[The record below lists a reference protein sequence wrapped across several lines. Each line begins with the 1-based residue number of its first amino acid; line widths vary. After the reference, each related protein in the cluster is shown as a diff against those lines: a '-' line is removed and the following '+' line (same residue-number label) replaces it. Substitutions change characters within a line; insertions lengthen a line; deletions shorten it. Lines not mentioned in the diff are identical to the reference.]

1 MTSFHSLPSLRDIL
15 NPSEDRSRASIAPT
29 SANPTSQISER
40 SPLAEHEERN
50 QPQLYHNHSVPGP
63 PSFEHPPSASPNR
76 YVKYRSAGNE
86 DPLSRITLSNTRN
99 TLFSP
104 DYNGRHHTSA
114 PQHLNPRSAT
124 SDHLVYAVHDRLYQP
139 DPFYSR
145 LHIEPR
151 SLDNGHFPGE
161 DRYWP
166 FPGSP
171 DGRKYA
177 SGDCVNPQ
185 WGITKAGKP
194 RKRLAHE
201 TDLTERATT
210 PESTGKNHK
219 KGISIPLPP
228 EEADD
233 TNAQSK
239 DNTSRPSPELSERAP
254 RTLKRPKIETNS
266 PSDTDVV
273 GNAAQNEFRAVSPRW
288 NIAEG
293 KHGTTL
299 WDFDPYEVDP
309 ESCNHYLELY
319 FTHINRASYC
329 MFAKEQF
336 MRWIKTCSNKS
347 SLERMLVYSLLAMAT
362 VFSSRDQHKR
372 DGKQFATVAK
382 YGLDKNLG
390 KFTLPLVQS
399 RLILGLYYFAIGDA
413 GKAWDLAGGGLRGAS
428 ALKLNL
434 ESGVQ
439 DIREDHLDYG
449 YTKAGAVECRR
460 RTFWSAYIMD
470 RFNGFCS
477 GHLSVIQND
486 DCLVRLPIQD
496 QIYES
501 QESAETPF
509 FENDNV
515 DPALSSEAD
524 RSKLGSMGYHA
535 QASSLWGEVLANI
548 YRSSHRREYDYAEK
562 YEEFYARLN
571 QQLDRWMASL
581 PPELTNSRE
590 NTDRSIREGYIG
602 TYIGL
607 HTLYHASLM
616 KLNRHCRWKLL
627 SPASVERNI
636 RRAHHHA
643 TEVLS
648 IVQSLSRTDRKAR
661 LPDIEFAFSTP
672 FTSYSILTAVDI
684 LSAGGRLEDLPK
696 HSELLEGGLEVVA
709 ELAGF
714 WSIARRH
721 KTSILRRIKDIS
733 DAAQDP
739 ISDKQL
745 FAIDSPMDTT
755 FPREEDVIYSVPRE
769 KIYQA
774 LGIGDS
780 QFDTEKILLVEASY
794 EGGIAYI

>member
-1 MTSFHSLPSLRDIL
+1 MQVRERVSDCDLVSVRIEVDTTTTSPRSSNSLP
-15 NPSEDRSRASIAPT
+15 AV
-29 SANPTSQISER
+29 
-40 SPLAEHEERN
+40 PLA
-50 QPQLYHNHSVPGP
+50 QDTG
-63 PSFEHPPSASPNR
+63 
-76 YVKYRSAGNE
+76 
-86 DPLSRITLSNTRN
+86 
-99 TLFSP
+99 
-104 DYNGRHHTSA
+104 
-114 PQHLNPRSAT
+114 
-124 SDHLVYAVHDRLYQP
+124 
-139 DPFYSR
+139 
-145 LHIEPR
+145 
-151 SLDNGHFPGE
+151 
-161 DRYWP
+161 
-166 FPGSP
+166 
-171 DGRKYA
+171 
-177 SGDCVNPQ
+177 
-185 WGITKAGKP
+185 
-194 RKRLAHE
+194 
-201 TDLTERATT
+201 LTERVTT
-210 PESTGKNHK
+210 PESIGKNLK
-219 KGISIPLPP
+219 KAESIPLPP
-228 EEADD
+228 EPVDD
-233 TNAQSK
+233 A
-239 DNTSRPSPELSERAP
+239 NTQGKEDTSQPSSGLSERPP
-254 RTLKRPKIETNS
+254 RMLKRPKVEADS
-266 PSDTDVV
+266 PPDTDVTEKI
-273 GNAAQNEFRAVSPRW
+273 AHNEYRVESPKW

-293 KHGTTL
+293 KHGSTL

-309 ESCNHYLELY
+309 ESCGHYLEQY

-329 MFAKEQF
+329 MFAKEPF
-336 MRWIKTCSNKS
+336 MKWIRTSNNKS
-347 SLERMLVYSLLAMAT
+347 SLERMLVYSLLAMGS
-362 VFSSRDQHKR
+362 VFSSRDQHKH

-390 KFTLPLVQS
+390 NFTLPLIQS

-439 DIREDHLDYG
+439 DIQEDHLDYG
-449 YTKAGAVECRR
+449 YTKAGTVECRR

-486 DCLVRLPIQD
+486 DCLVRLPIQEH
-496 QIYES
+496 IYES
-501 QESAETPF
+501 QEPAETPF

-515 DPALSSEAD
+515 DPALSCEAD
-524 RSKLGSMGYHA
+524 RSQLGSMGYHA

-548 YRSSHRREYDYAEK
+548 YRSSHRREHDYAEK

-571 QQLDRWMASL
+571 HQLDRWMASL

-643 TEVLS
+643 TEVLL

-672 FTSYSILTAVDI
+672 FTSYSVLTAVDI

-696 HSELLEGGLEVVA
+696 HGQLLEGGLEVVA

-739 ISDKQL
+739 TSDKQL

-755 FPREEDVIYSVPRE
+755 FPQEEDVIYSVPRE
-769 KIYQA
+769 KIYKA
-774 LGIGDS
+774 LGID
-780 QFDTEKILLVEASY
+780 DALIDAEKILWVEASY